1 MTARAHRSDTAH
13 YRDRQA
19 VHGPAV
25 VPTPRLPPS
34 RPQPKGVFELKRLV
48 PAAVAAIAMLLPGA
62 AQAKRTERTTETRP
76 VTIEIK
82 SETCSMLPPG
92 TLITGTG
99 TLTSITWTTKRRG
112 HRTVTNSELA
122 PGTATDQAGN
132 QYTFLYSNQ
141 SRVSNT
147 RRRPKVYSG
156 IMIDVFT
163 LQGTGAATLSNGFLA
178 KYTTDF
184 GDLFRLRPIDAF
196 GDPIDFKT
204 VTAHC
209 DPL

>member
-1 MTARAHRSDTAH
+1 
-13 YRDRQA
+13 
-19 VHGPAV
+19 
-25 VPTPRLPPS
+25 
-34 RPQPKGVFELKRLV
+34 
-48 PAAVAAIAMLLPGA
+48 
-62 AQAKRTERTTETRP
+62 
-76 VTIEIK
+76 
-82 SETCSMLPPG
+82 MLPPG
-92 TLITGTG
+92 TTITGAG
-99 TLTSITWTTKRRG
+99 TLTSITWTTVRRK

-141 SRVSNT
+141 SRVTTT
-147 RRRPKVYSG
+147 RRRPKVYKG

-163 LQGTGAATLSNGFLA
+163 LKGTGPATLSNGFLA
-178 KYTTDF
+178 KFTTDLTEAF
-184 GDLFRLRPIDAF
+184 DLFRLRPIDAF

>member
-1 MTARAHRSDTAH
+1 
-13 YRDRQA
+13 
-19 VHGPAV
+19 
-25 VPTPRLPPS
+25 
-34 RPQPKGVFELKRLV
+34 VFELKRLV
-48 PAAVAAIAMLLPGA
+48 PAAVAAVVMLLPGT

-82 SETCSMLPPG
+82 SENCSELPPG
-92 TLITGTG
+92 TTITGTG

-147 RRRPKVYSG
+147 RRRPKVYKG

-163 LQGTGAATLSNGFLA
+163 LQGTGPATLSNGFLA
-178 KYTTDF
+178 KLTTDLTPTF
-184 GDLFRLRPIDAF
+184 DLFRLRPIDAF
-196 GDPIDFKT
+196 GDPIEFET

>member
-1 MTARAHRSDTAH
+1 M
-13 YRDRQA
+13 
-19 VHGPAV
+19 
-25 VPTPRLPPS
+25 
-34 RPQPKGVFELKRLV
+34 KRLV
-48 PAAVAAIAMLLPGA
+48 PAALAAVVMLLPGT

-82 SETCSMLPPG
+82 SENCSMLPPG
-92 TLITGTG
+92 TTITGTG
-99 TLTSITWTTKRRG
+99 TLTSITWTTGRRK

-141 SRVSNT
+141 FRVSNKRA
-147 RRRPKVYSG
+147 RRQVYSG

-163 LQGTGAATLSNGFLA
+163 LQGTGPATLSNGFLA
-178 KYTTDF
+178 NYRTDL
-184 GDLFRLRPIDAF
+184 GDLQRLRPIDAF
-196 GDPIDFKT
+196 GDPIDFRS

>member
-1 MTARAHRSDTAH
+1 
-13 YRDRQA
+13 
-19 VHGPAV
+19 
-25 VPTPRLPPS
+25 
-34 RPQPKGVFELKRLV
+34 VFELKRLV
-48 PAAVAAIAMLLPGA
+48 PAAVAAVVMLLPGT

-82 SETCSMLPPG
+82 SENCSKLPPG
-92 TLITGTG
+92 TTITGTG

-147 RRRPKVYSG
+147 RRRPKVYKG

-163 LQGTGAATLSNGFLA
+163 LQGTGPATLSNGFLA
-178 KYTTDF
+178 KFTTDLTPTF
-184 GDLFRLRPIDAF
+184 DLFRLRPIDAF
-196 GDPIDFKT
+196 GDPIDFET